1 MARTNNLNDF
11 LTDVAGAIKEKTGDS
26 AAIPASQ
33 FDTKIRSIETGG
45 NYQAKTVEYTT
56 NGTRQ
61 IVPDTNYDA
70 LSEVNVTVNVPTPAP
85 VLQNKT
91 ATQNG
96 SYSADPGYDGLGTV
110 LVNVQGQINNQDK
123 TITQNGTYTADSGYT
138 GIGTATVNVHD
149 PVKLYSTQQELQT
162 DLSTRNVGDKGI
174 IWTPVQRNPG
184 KKDIFNKIYI
194 PHEFTVDGTTMTE
207 DWYATWLCYLDPTVQ
222 GDEDF
227 NRVSIS
233 KDFADISFSNESAS
247 IHFQSFFEA
256 TDNGDGTYT
265 YTCME
270 NEGWHDLGTAVYI
283 TNDIV
288 HTSSGDAPFHENLL
302 QMFEIDTGNLDSL
315 WRCEEVTD
323 KDNIL
328 IPATSACTTTE
339 YSYMDM
345 SLVGGDPWSVADFV
359 ALTTSAA
366 NQLTSGVTYRVHF
379 IKADNKYYVVRD
391 SSGYTVSVAYL
402 NGQWGIGYFGSRG
415 NSIYLNEITDM
426 SDLTAIVLGPTI
438 TYARSS
444 YTGTNDYGDS
454 YVFIPITNLQTV
466 VMSGL
471 AQGDNNAGVMYP
483 RNLALQDSDDNIP
496 IKYWNDMPIYGTK
509 LQWNPLP
516 LQFNATA
523 ANQVLNEY
531 SVLGYTGAITGDGSI
546 YTNLDNDI
554 VNSNIFNLPVWTAFQ
569 DTYYSDSQLPL
580 YGKTNDFCLAS
591 ECAKGKLTYGKYDT
605 TGTVLIG
612 KYTVSKSSL
621 IYPSWFSNTC
631 VSHGKITDTIYY
643 EYCYNSSDS
652 TAWIKFGNTEE
663 VLLNIPLT
671 YNGYSSATI
680 LTTNNNGNFYYS
692 TVSGT
697 TSYLVCK
704 VDLSTLTKTDIFN
717 FSHTTSYGAQLSADN
732 MNDEFL
738 CVMFSETT
746 AVTSSRYTIRKIGKI
761 YDFSTGTIYNVFD
774 ITKSDTRSYT
784 YYRMAFQTK
793 DNIYFGPVFERYSSS
808 YTNRTD
814 LMQFNKS
821 TKQITTILN
830 NCTSTTTSYATLTD
844 GPNSIGIE
852 NNTYIWFEGY
862 ATSIEINKTNN
873 TYRTISA
880 GGSYQLYNYNLHL
893 GTNGLI
899 WAMNRGK
906 TIFYEVTIDGLEI
919 IVLKSFTIPYKF
931 GYGVNSYSSEQYYR
945 TQNQVITTTSTI
957 EKVAT
962 GYMANSQLLNIV
974 KTNNVDIN
982 DCDVIFTEGNL
993 SMKTNLPIHNLA
1005 LLYDNFEY

>member
-1 MARTNNLNDF
+1 MARTDSLSNF
-11 LTDVAGAIKEKTGDS
+11 LTDVASAIKTKKGSETSIPAANFDTEIL
-26 AAIPASQ
+26 AIPVRGQ
-33 FDTKIRSIETGG
+33 YQTKI
-45 NYQAKTVEYTT
+45 
-56 NGTRQ
+56 
-61 IVPDTNYDA
+61 
-70 LSEVNVTVNVPTPAP
+70 VNIS
-85 VLQNKT
+85 
-91 ATQNG
+91 QNG
-96 SYSADPGYDGLGTV
+96 STIVTPDAGYDAIEGIEIIVAIPETPLQTKTVQITSNGNITV
-110 LVNVQGQINNQDK
+110 LPDTGYEGMTQVGLEVAVPGQTINNQDK

-149 PVKLYSTQQELQT
+149 PVKLYSTQQELQA
-162 DLSTRNVGDKGI
+162 DLSTRNIGDKGI
-174 IWTPVQRNPG
+174 VWVPVQRNPG

-227 NRVSIS
+227 NRVSMT
-233 KDFADISFSNESAS
+233 KDFADIRFSNESAS
-247 IHFQSFFEA
+247 IHFQAFFSA

-302 QMFEIDTGNLDSL
+302 RMFEIDTGNLDSL
-315 WRCEEVTD
+315 WRCEEVADTTKARLYMTED
-323 KDNIL
+323 ITVDNSGQITIGTEHCVDYL
-328 IPATSACTTTE
+328 CTNISACITVAQTVNSRFGYLVKINNKFYATFLARTTKNGTW
-339 YSYMDM
+339 YNSPDFIWYNNRWYLGTGQ
-345 SLVGGDPWSVADFV
+345 SL
-359 ALTTSAA
+359 ALTSCVLHLLEVNLDTGAIIGSDTTYNGTILSLSGT
-366 NQLTSGVTYRVHF
+366 NQDCIFENINPQCLP
-379 IKADNKYYVVRD
+379 IYVSNSD
-391 SSGYTVSVAYL
+391 TVSTAYCH
-402 NGQWGIGYFGSRG
+402 NYNVS
-415 NSIYLNEITDM
+415 
-426 SDLTAIVLGPTI
+426 P
-438 TYARSS
+438 YASE
-444 YTGTNDYGDS
+444 Y
-454 YVFIPITNLQTV
+454 
-466 VMSGL
+466 
-471 AQGDNNAGVMYP
+471 
-483 RNLALQDSDDNIP
+483 
-496 IKYWNDMPIYGTK
+496 IYGAYGVK

-531 SVLGYTGAITGDGSI
+531 SVLGYAGAITGDGSI
-546 YTNLDNDI
+546 YTNLDNNI

-569 DTYYSDSQLPL
+569 DTDYSDSPLPL

-591 ECAKGKLTYGKYDT
+591 ECAKGQLTYGKYDT
-605 TGTVLIG
+605 AGTVLIG
-612 KYTVSKSSL
+612 KYAVSKSSL
-621 IYPSWFSNTC
+621 TYPSWFSNTC

-663 VLLNIPLT
+663 VLLNLPLT

-717 FSHTTSYGAQLSADN
+717 FSHTTSYSAQLSADN

-774 ITKSDTRSYT
+774 ITKSDTRSYL
-784 YYRMAFQTK
+784 YYRMSFQTK

-814 LMQFNKS
+814 LMQFNKA

-880 GGSYQLYNYNLHL
+880 GSSYQLYNYNLHL
-893 GTNGLI
+893 GTNGFI

-919 IVLKSFTIPYKF
+919 TVLKSFTIPYKF
-931 GYGVNSYSSEQYYR
+931 GYGVNNYSSEQYYR
-945 TQNQVITTTSTI
+945 TQNQVITTASTI
-957 EKVAT
+957 EKVTT
-962 GYMANSQLLNIV
+962 GYVVNSQLLNIV